1 MRCMMHGKEVSPM
14 RDLKDI
20 RLEINEID
28 EAMGKLFERRMLLAK
43 DVAIYKQAH
52 DLPIFDKV
60 REEQI
65 LQNRM
70 KDFPNRD
77 ADFLEAVEIFY
88 QTMMDLSKKSQEK
101 WIDRPIKAGY
111 YGVPGA
117 FTHEAF
123 IHIFG
128 EEMPSANYESFE
140 GIFQALEKKEIR
152 YGVLPVENS
161 LTGIIND
168 VYDLLGKYDFYI
180 VKECTIPIQQNLLGV
195 PGSTQEEIR
204 EVYSHPQGFAQSA
217 DFLSNFPEWKLIP
230 YFNTA
235 RSASMVAGEKDPT
248 KACIAGKNSAKLYG
262 LEVLKEG
269 IQDHTQ
275 NFTRFVVIGTNM
287 EAGADADKISLYF
300 TLEHRPG
307 SLFAAL
313 EEFSK
318 QNLNL
323 QRIESRPMKGKVWE
337 YGFFVDIEGN
347 LEDSKVVKA
356 LKGVREHCY
365 SWKVLGNYKKV

>member
-1 MRCMMHGKEVSPM
+1 M

-20 RLEINEID
+20 RVEINEID
-28 EAMGKLFERRMLLAK
+28 EQMGKLFDRRMQLAK

-52 DLPIFDKV
+52 DLPIFDKT

-77 ADFLEAVEIFY
+77 GDFLEAVQTFY
-88 QTMMDLSKKSQEK
+88 QTMMDLSKKSQAK
-101 WIDRPIKAGY
+101 WIDRPVKAGY

-123 IHIFG
+123 NQIFG
-128 EEMPSANYESFE
+128 EEMPSLNYESFE
-140 GIFQALEKKEIR
+140 GIFRALENKEIR

-168 VYDLLGKYDFYI
+168 VYDLLGRYDFYI

-195 PGSTQEEIR
+195 PGSKPEMIR

-217 DFLSNFPEWKLIP
+217 EFLSGFPEWKLIP

-235 RSASMVAGEKDPT
+235 RSAAMVAEEKDPT
-248 KACIAGKNSAKLYG
+248 KACIAGKSSAKLYG
-262 LEVLKEG
+262 LEVLREG
-269 IQDHTQ
+269 IQDHSQ

-287 EAGADADKISLYF
+287 EAAADADKISLYF

-307 SLFAAL
+307 SLFGAL

-347 LEDSKVVKA
+347 LEDPKVVTA
-356 LKGVREHCY
+356 LKGVREHCH
-365 SWKVLGNYKKV
+365 SWKILGNYKKV